1 MAQTG
6 RKEIFATRVSTGSRT
21 YFLDVSETHKGERML
36 SICESRRDRDGF
48 LRSRLYLFG
57 DSADDFV
64 SAFRDALRVLKT
76 GQAPVAE

>member
-1 MAQTG
+1 
-6 RKEIFATRVSTGSRT
+6 
-21 YFLDVSETHKGERML
+21 ML
-36 SICESRRDRDGF
+36 SICESRRDGDGF